1 LDGKGGMRVSNGI
14 NFIAFVHGQAY
25 NNPGV
30 VLIKGS
36 PSLRTK
42 VGGSKTMGGGPQ
54 PDLVTDTL

>member
-1 LDGKGGMRVSNGI
+1 MRVSNGF

-25 NNPGV
+25 NNNPSV